1 MHNLPQQ
8 LITDPHQVD
17 PAWLT
22 GVLARSGDLQTGHVV
37 AVEVAAEVSTHATA
51 ARLFVRYSADATGRR
66 PRSLFLKLV
75 KQESASYFGRTEIDY
90 YVKLIA
96 PIVARP
102 APRCYHTGYD
112 EATGRYHVLLEDLS
126 ATHHP
131 NWQHEP
137 TEHSG
142 TEAARALARLH
153 APWWDR
159 PELTTDD
166 RYPTPA
172 IIRKYRGTIDGAIQP
187 MFDYLGDRLSQQTRD
202 VLQLVYSRHGE
213 RMVERAAK
221 GTQLTY
227 IHGDPNPGN
236 ILSPNLPGQPTYIV
250 DRQLFDF
257 SLSIWLGVSDVAYM
271 MVHWW
276 AAETRRRLE
285 QEVLRAYYDE
295 LLHQDVSGYSKEQL
309 WQDYRLTAMQ
319 SIYVATDWC
328 ATEEERTSMEWVWW
342 PQLQKSVEAF
352 HDLHCGEL
360 LR

>member
-22 GVLARSGDLQTGHVV
+22 GVLARSGDLRTGHVV

-112 EATGRYHVLLEDLS
+112 ESTGRYHLLLDDLS
-126 ATHHP
+126 ETHHP
-131 NWQHEP
+131 NWQHAP
-137 TEHSG
+137 TEQRG

-153 APWWDR
+153 AYWWDR
-159 PELTTDD
+159 AELTTDD
-166 RYPTPA
+166 RYPSPA
-172 IIRKYRGTIDGAIQP
+172 IIQKYRGAIDGAIQP
-187 MFDYLGDRLSQQTRD
+187 MFDYLGDRLAEETRD
-202 VLQLVYSRHGE
+202 VLLLVYSRHSA
-213 RMVERAAK
+213 RMAERAAT

-250 DRQLFDF
+250 DRQLFDW

-276 AAETRRRLE
+276 DTETRRRLE
-285 QEVLRAYYDE
+285 QAVLGAYHDE
-295 LLHQDVSGYSKEQL
+295 LLHQGVRGYSPEQL

-328 ATEEERTSMEWVWW
+328 ATAEERTGMEWVWW
-342 PQLQKSVEAF
+342 PQLQKAVAAF
-352 HDLHCGEL
+352 HDLHCAEL
-360 LR
+360 VR